1 MNYLSMHN
9 SQPDGEQD
17 NWNMSNSPLAHHFVS
32 YLPYLYQ

>member
-17 NWNMSNSPLAHHFVS
+17 IWNRSNFPTRASLVS